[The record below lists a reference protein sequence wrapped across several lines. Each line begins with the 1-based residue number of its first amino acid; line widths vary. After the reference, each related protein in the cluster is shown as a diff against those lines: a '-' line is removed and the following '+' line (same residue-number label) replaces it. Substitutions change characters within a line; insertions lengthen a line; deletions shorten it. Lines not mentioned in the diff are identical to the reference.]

1 MTPTKSELRAQAM
14 ERRQGRNGGAPTTQ
28 LIELLHRELAPN
40 SPIGCYLNRP
50 GELSTTS
57 LISQLTNQFQFYAPA
72 VIGENLSWRKLTNE
86 FQVGKFGID
95 EPSSDITIPVNQL
108 AAVIFPA
115 LAVDLAGNRLG
126 FGRGYFD
133 RNLAGVTPLKL
144 VLVYD
149 EDIVPNVPAE
159 SHDVKVDFIATPTQ
173 IIKIQN

>member
-14 ERRQGRNGGAPTTQ
+14 ERRQGRNGAVPTPQ
-28 LIELLHRELAPN
+28 LIELLRREFSPN

-50 GELSTTS
+50 GELSTAS
-57 LISQLTNQFQFYAPA
+57 LISQLTNQFQLYAPA
-72 VIGENLSWRKLTNE
+72 VIGPNLSWRKLTNE

-95 EPSSDITIPVNQL
+95 EPLSNITIPVTEL
-108 AAVIFPA
+108 AAVIIPA

-126 FGRGYFD
+126 FGNGYFD
-133 RNLAGVTPLKL
+133 RNLTGVPAVKL

-149 EDIVPNVPAE
+149 EDIVTKIPDE

-173 IIKIQN
+173 LIKI

>member
-14 ERRQGRNGGAPTTQ
+14 ERRQGRNGAAPTPQ
-28 LIELLHRELAPN
+28 LIKLLQRELAPN
-40 SPIGCYLNRP
+40 SPVGCYLNRP

-57 LISQLTNQFQFYAPA
+57 LVSQLTNQFQLYAPA
-72 VIGENLSWRKLTNE
+72 VIGDNLSWRKLTNE

-95 EPSSDITIPVNQL
+95 EPISNITIPVTDL

-115 LAVDLAGNRLG
+115 LAVDLTGNRLG
-126 FGRGYFD
+126 FGGGYFD
-133 RNLAGVTPLKL
+133 RNLAGVTALKI

-149 EDIVPNVPAE
+149 EDIVTKVPAE

-173 IIKIQN
+173 LIKI